1 MVATIPAAELTRTAF
16 RRLAY
21 ASANPPLPPEGGD
34 LRSLARSFARSLE
47 DRDLSPNTVCT
58 YLTGIKGFG
67 QFLLARRMPMT
78 VADITGEHVREYL
91 RSLIDAGQSD
101 NTRANRY
108 KGLAAFFKWL
118 VDEDE
123 IRARDNP
130 LAKIKRPVIQQS
142 PPPILSDADVLALL
156 NTCRGSDFEDRRDQ
170 AILRLFF
177 DIGVRRSG
185 LAYLRVQ
192 DVDLD
197 AYPPTVTIV
206 GKGQRG
212 QRHVYTAGIG
222 RKTASAMDRYL
233 RVRARH
239 KHAAAEGLWL
249 GRQGALRDGAIAL
262 MLLRR
267 GKQAGVTIHAHL
279 FRHKFAHDQLSEPD
293 VKEGDVLE
301 QGGWRDPTMLRRYA
315 RSAAAERARI
325 AHARKDLSSRL

>member
-1 MVATIPAAELTRTAF
+1 MVATISPAQLNRTAF

-21 ASANPPLPPEGGD
+21 APGNLPLPPEGGN
-34 LRSLARSFARSLE
+34 LRRLARSFGRTLE
-47 DRDLSPNTVCT
+47 DRDLSPNTVST
-58 YLTGIKGFG
+58 YLTGIKKFG
-67 QFLLARRMPMT
+67 EFLDAHGMPMQ
-78 VADITGEHVREYL
+78 VESITGEHIREYL
-91 RSLIDAGQSD
+91 RWLADSGQAS

-118 VDEDE
+118 VEEDE

-130 LAKIKRPVIQQS
+130 MLKIKRPVIQQA
-142 PPPILSDADVLALL
+142 PPPILSDDNVSALL
-156 NTCRGSDFEDRRDQ
+156 AACRGGDFEARRDM
-170 AILRLFF
+170 AIIRLFF
-177 DIGVRRSG
+177 DIGIRRSG

-192 DVDLD
+192 DVDIEH
-197 AYPPTVTIV
+197 YPPTVTVV

-212 QRHVYTAGIG
+212 QRHVYTAAIG

-233 RVRARH
+233 RAREHH
-239 KHAAAEGLWL
+239 KHAGEEGLWL
-249 GRQGALRDGAIAL
+249 GRQGALRDNAIAL

-315 RSAAAERARI
+315 RSAAAERARQ

>member
-1 MVATIPAAELTRTAF
+1 MPARVRPADLTRAAF
-16 RRLAY
+16 RRNAY
-21 ASANPPLPPEGGD
+21 DISNPPLPPDGGD
-34 LRSLARSFARSLE
+34 LRQLARSFGRALE
-47 DRDLSPNTVCT
+47 NRDLSPNTVST
-58 YLTGIKGFG
+58 YMTTVKLFG
-67 QFLLARRMPMT
+67 QFLDEQGMPMD
-78 VADITGEHVREYL
+78 VEHISGEHVREYL
-91 RSLIDAGQSD
+91 RSLDDAGQSS
-101 NTRANRY
+101 NTRANRH
-108 KGLAAFFKWL
+108 KGLLAFFKWL
-118 VDEDE
+118 VEEDE

-130 LAKIKRPVIQQS
+130 MARIKRPVVQQT
-142 PPPILSDADVLALL
+142 PPPIISDDDVRRLL
-156 NTCRGSDFEDRRDQ
+156 FTCRGSGFEDRRDH

-185 LAYLRVQ
+185 LAYMRVG

-197 AYPPTVTIV
+197 VYPPTVTIV

-212 QRHVYTAGIG
+212 QRHVYTAAIG
-222 RKTASAMDRYL
+222 RKTAAAMDRYL
-233 RVRARH
+233 RIRARH
-239 KHAAAEGLWL
+239 KYAALEGLWL

-315 RSAAAERARI
+315 RSAAAERARL
-325 AHARKDLSSRL
+325 AHVHKDLSSRL